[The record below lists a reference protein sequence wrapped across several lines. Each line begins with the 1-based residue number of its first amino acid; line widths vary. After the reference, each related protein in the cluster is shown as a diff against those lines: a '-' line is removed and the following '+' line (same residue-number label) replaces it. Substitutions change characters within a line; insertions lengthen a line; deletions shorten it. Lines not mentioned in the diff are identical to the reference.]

1 MSLYPRLRCA
11 QANTTQGLLETAM
24 PPVVARELLQ
34 GTPVEALA
42 RSYSCATIAFV
53 ALDEYGTKVRLETSS
68 GASQG

>member
-1 MSLYPRLRCA
+1 
-11 QANTTQGLLETAM
+11 M

-53 ALDEYGTKVRLETSS
+53 ALEEYGTKVRADLDAWRGQSK
-68 GASQG
+68 